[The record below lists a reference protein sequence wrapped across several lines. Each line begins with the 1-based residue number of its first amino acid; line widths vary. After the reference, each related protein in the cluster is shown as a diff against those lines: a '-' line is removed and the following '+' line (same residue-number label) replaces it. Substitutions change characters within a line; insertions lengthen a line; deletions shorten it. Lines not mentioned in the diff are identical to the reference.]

1 MRNFPLQ
8 TIFLNLFASAIIF
21 FPKAP
26 SCKQFFFYIFFTML
40 SSLVLKIF
48 QLFFE
53 KKKITNTKRGSFLA
67 DAIANNY
74 YFSHLYAPVVVYSLL
89 FFYTLFTVLIPICS

>member
-8 TIFLNLFASAIIF
+8 TIFLNLFASAIVF

-26 SCKQFFFYIFFTML
+26 SCKQCFCYIFFTML

-53 KKKITNTKRGSFLA
+53 KKS
-67 DAIANNY
+67 
-74 YFSHLYAPVVVYSLL
+74 
-89 FFYTLFTVLIPICS
+89 LIPREDPLLLILKPIIIIYY